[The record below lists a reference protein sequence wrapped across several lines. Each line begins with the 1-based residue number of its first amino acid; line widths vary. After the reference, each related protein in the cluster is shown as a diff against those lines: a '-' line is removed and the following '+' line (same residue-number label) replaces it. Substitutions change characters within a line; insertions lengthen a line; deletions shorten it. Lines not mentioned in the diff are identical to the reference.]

1 VHQRCPP
8 ASRGHGIPGGQ
19 LCYASASGDSLGPRR
34 LSLAILARGDR
45 NRTTSG
51 KEEVT
56 RDGATLYSNGTS
68 PLLLRGPC
76 VPGLYPVEDRS

>member
-1 VHQRCPP
+1 MHQRCPP

-34 LSLAILARGDR
+34 LSLGILARGDR

-51 KEEVT
+51 KEEV
-56 RDGATLYSNGTS
+56 DHE
-68 PLLLRGPC
+68 LRILSCPDS
-76 VPGLYPVEDRS
+76 DRSFTFSSEEQGP

>member
-1 VHQRCPP
+1 MHQRCPP

-56 RDGATLYSNGTS
+56 H
-68 PLLLRGPC
+68 
-76 VPGLYPVEDRS
+76 GLPILSCSDSDRCFTFSSEEQGL